1 MGIFDIFKKSESEPE
16 PEQTEPEQPQIEP
29 EILLAPVALEPEQ
42 PQPKEQKMSEVSQ
55 PPTSSELPPGHP
67 GEPTAAASS
76 STDIGA
82 EQKTT
87 EAVVPVFD
95 PNKVEQLP
103 KSYID
108 TQVEVTDKAEQLTE
122 DRGEKA
128 TEEVKAAEQVQT
140 FESKLEKGA
149 E

>member
-1 MGIFDIFKKSESEPE
+1 MGIFDLFNKSTPEPEEGITPSTPEPPPPPEPE
-16 PEQTEPEQPQIEP
+16 PMPEPTPP
-29 EILLAPVALEPEQ
+29 PSVP
-42 PQPKEQKMSEVSQ
+42 Q
-55 PPTSSELPPGHP
+55 PPTSSELPPGHQ

-76 STDIGA
+76 STSIGS

-87 EAVVPVFD
+87 EPVVPVFN
-95 PNKVEQLP
+95 PLEVEQIP

-108 TQVEVTDKAEQLTE
+108 TQVEVTEKATQLEE
-122 DRGEKA
+122 DRGA
-128 TEEVKAAEQVQT
+128 SASEEVKAAEQTET